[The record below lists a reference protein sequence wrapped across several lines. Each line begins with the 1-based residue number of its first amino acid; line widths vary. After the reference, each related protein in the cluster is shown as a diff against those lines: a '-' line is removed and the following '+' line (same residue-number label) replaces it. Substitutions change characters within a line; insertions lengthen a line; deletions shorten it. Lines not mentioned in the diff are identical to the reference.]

1 MLKDNELSEL
11 LIAKFSHDIAG
22 AIGAIS
28 NGTEFLKDEDHTM
41 RERACELIETSAKQA
56 VARLNY
62 FRQAFGITYDNGDAN
77 LSEIRNLIHHYLHTS
92 KVSLLWGDENLNLP
106 GFFINHKTG
115 KIILNVILLL
125 YGSLVYGGTIE
136 IKLLKTTN
144 GKRIIFT
151 ATGKN
156 IKLEDET
163 TNILNTNFTKVKL
176 TPRNIHIYY
185 MVTLLTDKNTKL
197 AIEKQ
202 DNNLN
207 LIIDI

>member
-1 MLKDNELSEL
+1 M
-11 LIAKFSHDIAG
+11 
-22 AIGAIS
+22 
-28 NGTEFLKDEDHTM
+28 
-41 RERACELIETSAKQA
+41 
-56 VARLNY
+56 
-62 FRQAFGITYDNGDAN
+62 
-77 LSEIRNLIHHYLHTS
+77 
-92 KVSLLWGDENLNLP
+92 LWGDENLNLP